1 LDKRRL
7 RKGLRNRDCER
18 IFALVVRQGVGRHAV
33 PQVLSQKLRWIQWHE
48 IFLSADTKLSHN
60 GRSKTKLGIMR
71 GVMPDPC
78 PAASRLDSWRLLFV
92 AIAPLPLKSQD
103 GIAEALGDVMSIN
116 LKAVVKPIFGFQG
129 TLQGAGTL
137 SQAGIDGFLPL
148 SIGDNLERQQMASE
162 ALRHNMNL
170 RGMHQ
175 GVN

>member
-1 LDKRRL
+1 MLRRHPI
-7 RKGLRNRDCER
+7 GLL
-18 IFALVVRQGVGRHAV
+18 A
-33 PQVLSQKLRWIQWHE
+33 
-48 IFLSADTKLSHN
+48 SA
-60 GRSKTKLGIMR
+60 I
-71 GVMPDPC
+71 
-78 PAASRLDSWRLLFV
+78 
-92 AIAPLPLKSQD
+92 AIAPLPLNAQD
-103 GIAEALGDVMSIN
+103 GSAEDLGDAMSIN
-116 LKAVVKPIFGFQG
+116 LKDVAKPTFDFQG